1 MLIVDTGQFISRET
15 NKTSTVRASREVILA
30 AGAVRSPQILQLSGV
45 GPRKLLEGLGIEC
58 VVDLPGVG
66 RNFQD
71 QPTIYMQFSCRCIRS
86 WRSGDGA
93 NEEE

>member
-15 NKTSTVRASREVILA
+15 NKTSTVEASREVILA

-45 GPRKLLEGLGIEC
+45 GPKKLLEGLGIEC

-71 QPTIYMQFSCRCIRS
+71 QPTIYMQFSCRCLFVCEV
-86 WRSGDGA
+86 GGGQC
-93 NEEE
+93 

>member
-1 MLIVDTGQFISRET
+1 MQEVILILHGQFISRES
-15 NKTSTVRASREVILA
+15 NRTSTVRAAREVILA

-71 QPTIYMQFSCRCIRS
+71 QPTIYMQFSCKCFFLCEV
-86 WRSGDGA
+86 GGGQC
-93 NEEE
+93 